1 MAFLNHHT
9 PNHLIFF
16 PSMHSTITHP
26 FLADEVRGKIC
37 ADGFG
42 NGK

>member
-1 MAFLNHHT
+1 
-9 PNHLIFF
+9 
-16 PSMHSTITHP
+16 MHSTITHP